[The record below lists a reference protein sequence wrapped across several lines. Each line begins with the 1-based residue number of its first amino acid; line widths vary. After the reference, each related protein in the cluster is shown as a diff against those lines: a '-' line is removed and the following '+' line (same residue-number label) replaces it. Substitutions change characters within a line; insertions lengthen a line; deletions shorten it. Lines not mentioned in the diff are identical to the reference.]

1 MAASPLAADMQL
13 PAIACRDAGTQL
25 ASHPCV
31 RPPLLAASLVP
42 LLLLA
47 ACDEAPLRRPGLAA
61 DGSRLSVLDG
71 GGLAIVDGGP
81 GPALDQRPPASDL
94 GPGMKPDLSKP
105 KLDQGAPPPP
115 KPDAGAPPPPPPG
128 DYDFL
133 KHITFTTLPST
144 GGSCSTAQYGDFYCD
159 VLLHTKTPYLGAD
172 TLTNIHETQHF
183 MAHDYDGTTAAADK
197 FIFYKGGK
205 GAFYPEPQLTTS
217 GITSSIAKQ
226 GTTYS
231 TYIASRPTQPLGEN
245 IVDEWRAYLTEEIV
259 AIQMAKLKGQSSV
272 SGLVIGG
279 IEFLYY
285 NAAALHALSVKEPGF
300 LPANPQAV
308 AIFAML
314 AEEVKLWTI
323 DQGLTPGLFAFPQ
336 SATAMLAE
344 LRTGA
349 GSAPIRATLKSLYGA
364 VWTARVLG
372 IQ

>member
-1 MAASPLAADMQL
+1 MSNVRSPQ
-13 PAIACRDAGTQL
+13 
-25 ASHPCV
+25 
-31 RPPLLAASLVP
+31 PLLAVLI
-42 LLLLA
+42 LLA
-47 ACDEAPLRRPGLAA
+47 ACDEAPLRRPGLAGA
-61 DGSRLSVLDG
+61 DSSRLSVLDG
-71 GGLAIVDGGP
+71 GGLALVDGGP
-81 GPALDQRPPASDL
+81 PGPAPDQHAPSGDL
-94 GPGMKPDLSKP
+94 GPGLKPDVKP
-105 KLDQGAPPPP
+105 APKPDQGVAPPPPPP
-115 KPDAGAPPPPPPG
+115 KPDSGAPPPPPG

-197 FIFYKGGK
+197 LIYYKGGK
-205 GAFYPEPQLTTS
+205 GAFYPEPALTTQ

-259 AIQMAKLKGQSSV
+259 AIQLAKLKGQSSV

-279 IEFLYY
+279 VEFLYY

-300 LPANPQAV
+300 LSANPQAV

-364 VWTARVLG
+364 AWTSRVLG
-372 IQ
+372 IP